1 MVNGPEKDRVSPKFS
16 RSIGLY
22 FQTFS
27 LRDFQQLPWKK
38 IYQYRIT
45 PFEKQ
50 EIEGNRENSFSLCG
64 FDNLYRK
71 KITAFSLF
79 LRYRCLAPN
88 VYLDAIFLS
97 YLCISIV
104 FV

>member
-1 MVNGPEKDRVSPKFS
+1 MVPK
-16 RSIGLY
+16 RTELV
-22 FQTFS
+22 QS
-27 LRDFQQLPWKK
+27 LVGQLGCIFKRFRWEISSNYREKK